1 MNKLTPTIYMLG
13 VLAVFVVAWYY
24 GPEDRLVNLAW
35 ALPGLLVG
43 TFAMLWSAMRKL
55 ERKITKLEREI
66 QTLKEVQV
74 R

>member
-13 VLAVFVVAWYY
+13 VLAVFIVAWYY
-24 GPEDRLVNLAW
+24 GPEDRLVNFAW

-43 TFAMLWSAMRKL
+43 TFATLWSAMRRL
-55 ERKITKLEREI
+55 ESKVAKLEREI
-66 QTLKEVQV
+66 QTLKEV